1 MSSRIGFI
9 GAGLV
14 GTLLAAV
21 ALIAAD
27 RTDPQVRVVE
37 EIVAKVNSDIVT
49 RGELAKQRGE
59 MEAAL
64 RQQGL
69 AGDALQ
75 SALNAKIADT
85 LRDQIDQLLLVQKG
99 KELNINVDSEVN
111 RRIADIQSESKIA
124 DPEKFHDWV
133 REGTGETFEDFKLQM
148 HNQFLT
154 QRVLSEE
161 VWRNITIPRAE
172 MQKYYDEHK
181 KDFIREDVVLLR
193 DILIATPADNNPDK
207 VAAAEK
213 KARGLADRARKGEK
227 FGDLARQNS
236 DGPTATNDGELGS
249 FKKGQLRKEV
259 EDVVFNHDKGYVTDP
274 IKTPGGFE
282 VYRVEERYAAG
293 QPGFDEVEA
302 QINNIMAAPRGDTKV
317 RGYLTTLRTNAFLQI
332 KSGYIDSGAAPD
344 KDTTWKDPAQLRPET
359 TTKEAVAAS
368 KHKKLLKVIPY
379 GRVGP
384 KSADASPAPPPTVTP
399 VPSTPVPVP
408 PQ

>member
-1 MSSRIGFI
+1 
-9 GAGLV
+9 
-14 GTLLAAV
+14 
-21 ALIAAD
+21 
-27 RTDPQVRVVE
+27 VRVVE

-49 RGELAKQRGE
+49 RGELAKQRLE
-59 MEAAL
+59 LEAGL

-69 AGDALQ
+69 VGDALQ
-75 SALNAKIADT
+75 SAINARISDT

-111 RRIADIQSESKIA
+111 KRIADIQSESKIA

-181 KDFIREDVVLLR
+181 KDFIREDMVLLR
-193 DILIATPADNNPDK
+193 DILVSTGDNSSDK

-213 KARGLADRARKGEK
+213 KARSLADRARKGEK

-259 EDVVFNHDKGYVTDP
+259 EDVVFTHDKGYVTDP
-274 IKTPGGFE
+274 IKTPAGWQI
-282 VYRVEERYAAG
+282 YRVEERYAAG
-293 QPGFDEVEA
+293 QAGFDEVES
-302 QINNIMAAPRGDTKV
+302 QINSLMAEPRGGAKV
-317 RGYLTTLRTNAFLQI
+317 REYLTQLRSNAFLQI
-332 KSGYIDSGAAPD
+332 KAGYIDSGAATG
-344 KDTTWKDPAQLRPET
+344 KDTTWKDPTQLRPET
-359 TTKEAVAAS
+359 TTREAVAAS
-368 KHKKLLKVIPY
+368 KRKKLLKVIPY
-379 GRVGP
+379 GHVGGQSP
-384 KSADASPAPPPTVTP
+384 DVSPAPPPTVTP

>member
-1 MSSRIGFI
+1 MSSNIGLI
-9 GAGLV
+9 GVALL
-14 GTLLAAV
+14 GTLVPAGTLP
-21 ALIAAD
+21 AAD

-49 RGELAKQRGE
+49 RGELAKQRAE
-59 MEAAL
+59 VEAAL

-69 AGDALQ
+69 TGDALQ
-75 SALNAKIADT
+75 TAVNTRFADV

-99 KELNINVDSEVN
+99 KELNINVDSDVN
-111 RRIADIQSESKIA
+111 RRLAEIQSESKIA

-133 REGTGETFEDFKLQM
+133 HEGTGETFEDFKLQM
-148 HNQFLT
+148 HNQLLT

-193 DILIATPADNNPDK
+193 DILVSTGDNSPDK

-227 FGDLARQNS
+227 FTDLARQNS
-236 DGPTATNDGELGS
+236 DGPTAANDGELGS

-259 EDVVFNHDKGYVTDP
+259 ETVVFTHDKGYVTDP
-274 IKTPGGFE
+274 IKTPAGFE
-282 VYRVEERYAAG
+282 IYRVEERYSAG
-293 QPGFDEVEA
+293 QATFDEVEA
-302 QINNIMAAPRGDTKV
+302 QINSIMAEPRGGVKV
-317 RGYLTTLRTNAFLQI
+317 RDYLTQLRTNAFLQI
-332 KSGYIDSGAAPD
+332 KTGYTDSGAAKG
-344 KDTTWKDPAQLRPET
+344 KDTTWKDPTQLRPET

-368 KHKKLLKVIPY
+368 KRKKLLKVIPY
-379 GRVGP
+379 GHVGG
-384 KSADASPAPPPTVTP
+384 KSPDVSPAPPPTVTP
-399 VPSTPVPVP
+399 VPSLPVPVP